1 MKSSYNGVGNP
12 GCVEE
17 RGCLKGG
24 QKSTSAQHVV
34 GLHVVDLHVVDLHVV
49 EPVQIVA
56 DVRSVAAELV
66 THVLFLLSVSS
77 PQALFPFSTS
87 FLPIL

>member
-1 MKSSYNGVGNP
+1 MEIVGNP

-34 GLHVVDLHVVDLHVV
+34 GLHVVDLHVV

-66 THVLFLLSVSS
+66 ARALFLLSVSS